1 MVTVQSVSNNT
12 TLSLVSNATQGVT
25 NDSTWSVISPRVK
38 YAPDDGSQSYGSGA
52 FDNAPKR
59 SYVFSGGALTT
70 GITPQSGYTSPAYNV
85 ISTNNVGW
93 THYNFRFGIQKR
105 TYNQT
110 PLLNTKGEL
119 TVVNSP
125 DNAARI
131 IKPAMGDLSRYLPA
145 NINVEVTRLNPKT
158 HVERSISIVGAQA
171 NI

>member
-1 MVTVQSVSNNT
+1 M
-12 TLSLVSNATQGVT
+12 
-25 NDSTWSVISPRVK
+25 
-38 YAPDDGSQSYGSGA
+38 
-52 FDNAPKR
+52 
-59 SYVFSGGALTT
+59 SGGALAT
-70 GITPQSGYTSPAYNV
+70 GVPVSTNYTDSNYNV
-85 ISTNNVGW
+85 ISTSNAGYE
-93 THYNFRFGIQKR
+93 HYNFRFGIQKR

-158 HVERSISIVGAQA
+158 HVERSNSIVGTQA